1 MGEVRHDLK
10 RFVER
15 QLQPGDL
22 AAIVRTSGGM
32 GALDQFT
39 NDRSLLL
46 AAVERLRWYPGGRAG
61 LSAMEPVAAGPGAGL
76 NARSQEA
83 QFRRVTYS
91 LGTLGALS
99 YLVDGMREM
108 PGRKSLI
115 LISDGLRLRSILGP
129 SETVAPR
136 YAGQPAWAADERV
149 MEAVRR
155 LADQANRAAVV
166 LYSIDARGLQPLS
179 PSAADRLTKDDI
191 RNLGRAGSPLAGMLL
206 DQEGLQVLSHETG
219 GFLVH
224 DNNRIDSGLG
234 QILTDLEG
242 YYLIGYKP
250 DAARFQPRN
259 GKQPDFHAIRVQ
271 VKVPK
276 LHVRSRSGY
285 YGYEDSP
292 KRTDDEFAAA
302 LFSPFKSSAVR
313 LRLTPVFAQAAD
325 ARTAITLLLHIDA
338 RDLTFSPE
346 AGDMQATADLLAF
359 TVDERGQPV
368 DKASYKAIIKLKP
381 RRYEYALGAGLVYTS
396 SIPVVRPG
404 PYQVR
409 VAVRDTATGRI
420 GTASQ
425 FLEVPD
431 LKKRRLALSGLVLDT
446 PAGQPQDREA
456 PGVPAF
462 RVFRRGSALD
472 FTCQIFNARLDR
484 KTGKPA
490 IDTEV
495 RVFQGQRQV
504 LATDP
509 TRLEVGA
516 AGLAAHHR
524 QGKHAP
530 GFVRGR
536 HLRASVRRS
545 GHAGQ
550 GTTRRRLAVD
560 RLRPGPLRG
569 ARSTPRGGGRPAL
582 PPACRRATRFR
593 RAAELTLLLL
603 RLLPSCGTPPS
614 AVSGRRRSSC
624 ERRRSVSSCRRASPR
639 RARLPRTRA
648 DVPGAGRAWPEPG
661 QSAPRSA
668 SSALPAPRA
677 PLVNNSEFCTVL
689 CLGIVHPHYTIA

>member
-1 MGEVRHDLK
+1 MLQLRWLAAAAAAALAGQVESPVIRVTVNLVQVDAVVTDSKGRQVTDLKAEDFEITEDGRPQKITNFSYIRLAPPSSPAVPPAPPAPPRGAVPPPPPAHSAVIREEVRRTIVLVVDDLGLSFESMGEVRHDLK

-516 AGLAAHHR
+516 A
-524 QGKHAP
+524 
-530 GFVRGR
+530 
-536 HLRASVRRS
+536 
-545 GHAGQ
+545 
-550 GTTRRRLAVD
+550 
-560 RLRPGPLRG
+560 
-569 ARSTPRGGGRPAL
+569 
-582 PPACRRATRFR
+582 
-593 RAAELTLLLL
+593 
-603 RLLPSCGTPPS
+603 
-614 AVSGRRRSSC
+614 
-624 ERRRSVSSCRRASPR
+624 ASPR
-639 RARLPRTRA
+639 TTAKGSMRLDSFEAGTYALQFVVRDTLARGQQGVASQWIDFDL
-648 DVPGAGRAWPEPG
+648 VP
-661 QSAPRSA
+661 
-668 SSALPAPRA
+668 
-677 PLVNNSEFCTVL
+677 
-689 CLGIVHPHYTIA
+689 